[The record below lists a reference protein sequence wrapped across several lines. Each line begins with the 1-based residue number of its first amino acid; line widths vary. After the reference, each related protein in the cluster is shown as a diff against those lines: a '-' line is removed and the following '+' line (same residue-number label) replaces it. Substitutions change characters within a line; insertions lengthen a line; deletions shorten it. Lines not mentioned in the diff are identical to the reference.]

1 MSKVLILKND
11 RVGDLFTSLTTIST
25 LIRDSDSVKMYLSEL
40 NHHFNF
46 FFEKAKVQKI
56 SYNLSLR
63 EKLEIT
69 YDIWKNKYDEVYI
82 LTPKSYYFVLPVLFR
97 KTKFYGIVYNG
108 NKKPRPSLFLRKYL
122 HKYLVLD
129 RTKVN
134 QYSYKESQQKLLGDA
149 VKVDLGHENLVEPKA
164 RAMFTKLMTKE
175 YIFFQFR
182 YQFFKELNWDKSQFN
197 KIIAFLKEK
206 YEHVVFCSDFES
218 NDEIKQYNQYFE
230 KNFPVIDL
238 NQGIKIE
245 HDQNQGVYYL
255 KDLGGIDMFYVIKH
269 AKMNLAKHGVVSH
282 IAFFHDVKF
291 HELIT
296 WNLTHM
302 SQIIEVKSF
311 LSEWYKGMQRGY
323 SFINNDL
330 EKVLRKLKNQI

>member
-46 FFEKAKVQKI
+46 FFEKAQVEKI
-56 SYNLSLR
+56 NYNLSFR
-63 EKLEIT
+63 DKLKVT
-69 YDIWKNKYDEVYI
+69 YDIWANKYDEVYI

-97 KTKFYGIVYNG
+97 KIKFYGIVYNG
-108 NKKPRPSLFLRKYL
+108 NKRIRPSLFLRKFL
-122 HKYLVLD
+122 HKYFVLD

-134 QYSYKESQQKLLGDA
+134 QYSYKESQQKLLGDD
-149 VKVDLGHENLVEPKA
+149 VIVDHLYQNLAIPKESSTFKKI
-164 RAMFTKLMTKE
+164 MPKE

-182 YQFFKELNWDKSQFN
+182 YQFFKELNWGKSEFDK
-197 KIIAFLKEK
+197 IVHFLKDK
-206 YEHVVFCSDFES
+206 YDHVVFCSDFES
-218 NDEIKQYNQYFE
+218 NDEIKHYNQYFE
-230 KNFPVIDL
+230 KNFSVIDL
-238 NQGIKIE
+238 NKGIKTE
-245 HDQNQGVYYL
+245 HNQNQGVYYL
-255 KDLGGIDMFYVIKH
+255 KDLGSIDMFYVIKH

-282 IAFFHDVKF
+282 IAFFHNVKF

-296 WNLTHM
+296 RHLIPM

-311 LSEWYKGMQRGY
+311 LFEWCKGMQRGY

>member
-56 SYNLSLR
+56 NYNMSFR
-63 EKLEIT
+63 EKLQIT
-69 YDIWKNKYDEVYI
+69 YDIWKNKY
-82 LTPKSYYFVLPVLFR
+82 
-97 KTKFYGIVYNG
+97 N
-108 NKKPRPSLFLRKYL
+108 
-122 HKYLVLD
+122 
-129 RTKVN
+129 
-134 QYSYKESQQKLLGDA
+134 
-149 VKVDLGHENLVEPKA
+149 
-164 RAMFTKLMTKE
+164 
-175 YIFFQFR
+175 
-182 YQFFKELNWDKSQFN
+182 
-197 KIIAFLKEK
+197 
-206 YEHVVFCSDFES
+206 
-218 NDEIKQYNQYFE
+218 
-230 KNFPVIDL
+230 
-238 NQGIKIE
+238 
-245 HDQNQGVYYL
+245 
-255 KDLGGIDMFYVIKH
+255 
-269 AKMNLAKHGVVSH
+269 
-282 IAFFHDVKF
+282 VKF

-311 LSEWYKGMQRGY
+311 LSEWCKGMQRGY